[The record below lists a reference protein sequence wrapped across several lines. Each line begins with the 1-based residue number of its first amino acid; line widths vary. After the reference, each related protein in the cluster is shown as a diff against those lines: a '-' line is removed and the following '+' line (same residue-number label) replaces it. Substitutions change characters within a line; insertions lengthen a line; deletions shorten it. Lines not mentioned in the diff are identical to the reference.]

1 MEIGGNMNMNMLGHD
16 HNNNSHISSSSRGQ
30 NGNNNTCLTNWD
42 IWGGATSTSAAA
54 AATNN
59 SFYSPAAV
67 TVAATTGA
75 SSSATCSE
83 ASAGGHAFIMGHP
96 LQQQHSS
103 FYGGG
108 ARSHYHPD
116 PHLMCLKLGKRH
128 YFEDHA
134 RAHAHALDDRHVAGL
149 PVGVMSKRGRGGAA
163 AAAAQQLYGS
173 GATLALK
180 VVPRCQV
187 EGCHV
192 PLMNAKEYHRRHK
205 VCEMHS
211 KASKVTVLGQE
222 QRFCQQ
228 CSRFHVVSEFDESK
242 RSCRRRLAGHNERR
256 RKSSH
261 DSLSRTSQEK
271 GRFGYLSTPTGRAL
285 SLLSSRNTGFD
296 SWVSPSDLSSRSSAA
311 LRELIAENRAAVL
324 AGQLINSSE
333 DRNWDSS
340 SQNNHATE
348 DLFCDHGQSWSN
360 SVEPQQH
367 QMFSDHNYQHGWD
380 RFHEGSG
387 AHLTLDLRQAPSPA
401 YGFLPER
408 GKTKAEE
415 DQECDL
421 WNSFHGASVV

>member
-1 MEIGGNMNMNMLGHD
+1 
-16 HNNNSHISSSSRGQ
+16 
-30 NGNNNTCLTNWD
+30 
-42 IWGGATSTSAAA
+42 
-54 AATNN
+54 
-59 SFYSPAAV
+59 
-67 TVAATTGA
+67 
-75 SSSATCSE
+75 
-83 ASAGGHAFIMGHP
+83 MGHP

-173 GATLALK
+173 GPTLALK

-228 CSRFHVVSEFDESK
+228 CSRSLPFI
-242 RSCRRRLAGHNERR
+242 
-256 RKSSH
+256 SS
-261 DSLSRTSQEK
+261 
-271 GRFGYLSTPTGRAL
+271 
-285 SLLSSRNTGFD
+285 
-296 SWVSPSDLSSRSSAA
+296 
-311 LRELIAENRAAVL
+311 
-324 AGQLINSSE
+324 
-333 DRNWDSS
+333 
-340 SQNNHATE
+340 
-348 DLFCDHGQSWSN
+348 LFLC
-360 SVEPQQH
+360 
-367 QMFSDHNYQHGWD
+367 
-380 RFHEGSG
+380 
-387 AHLTLDLRQAPSPA
+387 
-401 YGFLPER
+401 
-408 GKTKAEE
+408 
-415 DQECDL
+415 
-421 WNSFHGASVV
+421 